1 MSSSTSIEQQHQEFK
16 RQMSAHDTYPCFL
29 LDQTFQQ
36 RMPSP
41 NATPMPSFLTAPTFS
56 PFARSPMTSTLSANQ
71 SRLAAKQSTQY
82 RLFPSSPST
91 NPSSNMNRTNPSSA
105 RSTAQ
110 IIDVP
115 IEKTIVPL
123 RTMTDL
129 FPSFSYAN
137 MQISN
142 KKIIDVSYNPQMSSS
157 SLGVSVFG
165 FREQDIELVV
175 QQFQEIGPMES
186 VERPMGCEHG
196 NFLTIVYSS
205 HVSCQNALNRDGNI
219 LNGYMIGVVPLIRK

>member
-1 MSSSTSIEQQHQEFK
+1 
-16 RQMSAHDTYPCFL
+16 
-29 LDQTFQQ
+29 
-36 RMPSP
+36 
-41 NATPMPSFLTAPTFS
+41 
-56 PFARSPMTSTLSANQ
+56 
-71 SRLAAKQSTQY
+71 
-82 RLFPSSPST
+82 
-91 NPSSNMNRTNPSSA
+91 MNRTNPSSA

-196 NFLTIVYSS
+196 NFLTIVYSAMF
-205 HVSCQNALNRDGNI
+205 HVRTH
-219 LNGYMIGVVPLIRK
+219 